1 MLDIWVA
8 NARPSTQDAVR
19 AQVEEKLA
27 CAKRL
32 LHKVHEL
39 VEDEG
44 HLLAIDKLKSVQGH
58 VEERIVV
65 LQAMLAS
72 LGGDDGGEKTMPAEP
87 SDVFGMM
94 PLIS

>member
-1 MLDIWVA
+1 M
-8 NARPSTQDAVR
+8 
-19 AQVEEKLA
+19 EEKLA

-39 VEDEG
+39 VEGEG

-65 LQAMLAS
+65 LQALLAS
-72 LGGDDGGEKTMPAEP
+72 LSGGGRDGPSEP
-87 SDVFGMM
+87 SDVFSRMAAIGGAFANQTLARTRLLYK
-94 PLIS
+94 PRGGQS